1 MQMKQNTNTNYSRK
15 VMVLVFFANLF
26 RLDDFMNLQLWVK
39 IDELNHLLSHVK
51 EHAVEEVEEHSKVKF
66 YTS

>member
-1 MQMKQNTNTNYSRK
+1 
-15 VMVLVFFANLF
+15 
-26 RLDDFMNLQLWVK
+26 MNLQLWVK

-51 EHAVEEVEEHSKVKF
+51 EHAVEEVEEHFKVKF